1 MFLLFFFN
9 KVALYTSMHAYFYIR
24 VHFFFYFSIEDESMF
39 FSKLFLPEV
48 AGKEQ
53 GYLNILVLLCVLSSY
68 GQTPGTVA
76 ELCLRLILDT
86 LHKSSCVIFC

>member
-1 MFLLFFFN
+1 M
-9 KVALYTSMHAYFYIR
+9 YAYFYIR
-24 VHFFFYFSIEDESMF
+24 IHAFFFYFSIEDENMF

-68 GQTPGTVA
+68 GQTPGTGA
-76 ELCLRLILDT
+76 ELSLRLILDT

>member
-1 MFLLFFFN
+1 
-9 KVALYTSMHAYFYIR
+9 MHIFTYVYML
-24 VHFFFYFSIEDESMF
+24 VFYFSIEDENMF

-68 GQTPGTVA
+68 GQTPGTGA
-76 ELCLRLILDT
+76 ELSLRLILDT